1 MNILIIDQDYYQ
13 GHKDIDDD
21 ATQQLSDK
29 DPQECFTR
37 NYTRKMADNSSWPA
51 GFGGFECNNMAK
63 YSHEKNQHNRCVI
76 FERIADRGLILDP
89 NAS

>member
-37 NYTRKMADNSSWPA
+37 NYTRNMADNSSWPA
-51 GFGGFECNNMAK
+51 GFGSFECNNMAQ
-63 YSHEKNQHNRCVI
+63 YSHERNQHSCFVF
-76 FERIADRGLILDP
+76 FERIADCGLILEL
-89 NAS
+89 NGS